1 MTQPKTDRVQH
12 ESENPMDAR
21 IEQLKQLFPEAV
33 SEDGI
38 NLDTLRNLLGIQFPQ
53 KERYSFTW
61 AGKQDAILS
70 LQKRSKATLKPVP
83 EESVNWD
90 STGHLFIEGDNL
102 EVLKL
107 LYKSYFGRVKMI
119 YIDPP
124 YNTGND
130 FIYPDDY
137 TEPLENYLRLT
148 GQTDENGTRYSSRME
163 MNGRKH
169 SAWLSMMYPRLFLAR
184 QLLRDDGVIF
194 VSIDDNEIHNLR
206 MIMNEIFGEENF
218 LGAFIWKRRTG
229 SNDSTNFV
237 SIDHEYVIAYTKTAN
252 TMLNGMLKDFANYSN
267 PDGDPRGPW
276 AVDNLTCNKTKEERP
291 NLYYSITDPITGN
304 EFEANPNRV
313 WVYEK
318 KRMQELINSGKVI
331 FPSKK
336 DGVPK
341 YKRHQSE
348 VRSDRKPVSTWIEST
363 ANYDDIVSEQFEDG
377 VSILQVPLNA
387 QATKDL
393 RALLNSQIFSY
404 PKHPQLIKE
413 FLKQATNKDDNDIVL
428 DFFAGSASTAHA
440 VLEMN
445 REDGGNRRFIMVQ
458 LPEPTDNP
466 AYPTIAD
473 IGKERIRRVIQRMTD
488 SEAGKLEGFKQ
499 YPNADLGF
507 RVFRLDTSPLRQ
519 WEDMPPDTTPDE
531 YIRQMDLFVYEPL
544 LEGWQVADVI
554 AEVALKELGFNL
566 TYRVEHV
573 PSIQELTIYK
583 VTDDEKGQ
591 SFYICLDDKITVEAV
606 KPLGL
611 TQDDLFVFRDT
622 AITDTVIL
630 NLRLLSRILAI

>member
-194 VSIDDNEIHNLR
+194 ISIDDNESHHLR
-206 MIMNEIFGEENF
+206 MLMDEIFGAENF
-218 LGAFIWKRRTG
+218 VAIFPWKKRTAKSDVPFGISQDFEWIICYAKSESFLAGAEHERKYYQTDDYPNDRWRLSDLTKQTSAKERENSAFDLIDPKTG
-229 SNDSTNFV
+229 K
-237 SIDHEYVIAYTKTAN
+237 EYPY
-252 TMLNGMLKDFANYSN
+252 
-267 PDGDPRGPW
+267 
-276 AVDNLTCNKTKEERP
+276 
-291 NLYYSITDPITGN
+291 
-304 EFEANPNRV
+304 NPNRV
-313 WVYEK
+313 WVVTRET
-318 KRMQELINSGKVI
+318 
-331 FPSKK
+331 FP
-336 DGVPK
+336 DY
-341 YKRHQSE
+341 YKRGKIVFPDDYPFLNITIPAFRVFESE
-348 VRSDRKPVSTWIEST
+348 DRAKSLKKYGSEIAMKALSTQLPPDIGMTESGSKEIADLFGDKVFPFPKPSSLIQYLIATST
-363 ANYDDIVSEQFEDG
+363 N
-377 VSILQVPLNA
+377 
-387 QATKDL
+387 
-393 RALLNSQIFSY
+393 
-404 PKHPQLIKE
+404 
-413 FLKQATNKDDNDIVL
+413 DNDIIL
-428 DFFAGSASTAHA
+428 DFFAGSCTTAQA
-440 VLEMN
+440 VLELN
-445 REDGGNRRFIMVQ
+445 GNRRFIMVQ

-488 SEAGKLEGFKQ
+488 SEAGKLEGFEQ